1 MHRALL
7 IGDTTD
13 WAEDSGL
20 AALME
25 GLGFQA
31 TAHAL
36 SSPGPLGEGWRLVA
50 VRVPADGALP
60 ASVMPDAD
68 GAGPTLWLAVSPSGG
83 ADPRFAGALA
93 EPVREHELVRQ
104 LARHGVMP
112 ISAEEEAVF
121 WPTIDALSDGDPDM
135 VAELVSSLVNT
146 NRDDLVLLRDAC
158 AASGWDEAASLA
170 HRFKGAARIL
180 ECGSVVSLCARLE
193 AAARRRDADGVQA
206 LLALFEPTI
215 EHMNRCLEAR

>member
-20 AALME
+20 ATLME

-36 SSPGPLGEGWRLVA
+36 SSPGPLGEGWRLVV
-50 VRVPADGALP
+50 VRLPADGALP
-60 ASVMPDAD
+60 AGVAPDPD
-68 GAGPTLWLAVSPSGG
+68 GAGPTLWLAVSAGP
-83 ADPRFAGALA
+83 ADPRFGGTLA

-104 LARHGVMP
+104 LVRHRLMP
-112 ISAEEEAVF
+112 ISAEEEAAF
-121 WPTIDALSDGDPDM
+121 WPAIETLSDGDPDM
-135 VAELVSSLVNT
+135 IAELVRSLVDT

-158 AASGWDEAASLA
+158 VASRWDEAASLA
-170 HRFKGAARIL
+170 HRFKGSARIL
-180 ECGSVVSLCARLE
+180 ESRAVVSLCARLE
-193 AAARRRDADGVQA
+193 AAARRRDADGVLA
-206 LLALFEPTI
+206 LLALFEPAI
-215 EHMNRCLEAR
+215 EHMNDCLAER